1 MTNNQYRVQYDRD
14 EGVWKGSRDG
24 ASRASAVGNTQ
35 KDVADRTRDLAR
47 KAGAELSIHRK
58 DNNRI
63 RQKDSYGN
71 DPRSTKG

>member
-1 MTNNQYRVQYDRD
+1 MTNQYRVQYDRD
-14 EGVWKGSRDG
+14 SGAWKGSRDG
-24 ASRASAVGNTQ
+24 TSRASVVGPTQ
-35 KDVADRTRDLAR
+35 KDVTDRTRDLAR
-47 KAGAELSIHRK
+47 NAGAELSIHRK